1 MWKDILTPLYYF
13 DCVSMQPIMSFPA
26 EWLMIINNTLSLDN
40 VKSKILYIKGKKK
53 KKKRVILIL
62 YRKWINGYLFNFKF
76 IKLNPFHPLSKIV
89 WTYFHFG

>member
-26 EWLMIINNTLSLDN
+26 EWLMIINNTWSLDN

-53 KKKRVILIL
+53 KKGNFDFVQKMN
-62 YRKWINGYLFNFKF
+62 KWLPI
-76 IKLNPFHPLSKIV
+76 
-89 WTYFHFG
+89 

>member
-13 DCVSMQPIMSFPA
+13 DCISMQPIMSFPA

-53 KKKRVILIL
+53 KR
-62 YRKWINGYLFNFKF
+62 
-76 IKLNPFHPLSKIV
+76 
-89 WTYFHFG
+89 